1 MGHET
6 NTFSTHFSLKMVS
19 TRSKA
24 GMNKQVDVG
33 PSGPPGITP
42 DLAAILDGQAKI
54 QQELEI

>member
-1 MGHET
+1 
-6 NTFSTHFSLKMVS
+6 MVS